1 VAAEPEDPIMRAI
14 PLAALI
20 AAPLLAACTVNTA
33 PAPTPVVVQERVPVQ
48 SQVAPPPVV
57 LQRY

>member
-1 VAAEPEDPIMRAI
+1 MRL
-14 PLAALI
+14 PLAVLL

-33 PAPTPVVVQERVPVQ
+33 PTPTPVVVQERTVQ
-48 SQVAPPPVV
+48 PQVVTPPPVV

>member
-1 VAAEPEDPIMRAI
+1 MRAAT
-14 PLAALI
+14 LAALI

-48 SQVAPPPVV
+48 TQMVAPPPVV

>member
-1 VAAEPEDPIMRAI
+1 MRAI
-14 PLAALI
+14 PLAVLLAL
-20 AAPLLAACTVNTA
+20 PFLAACTVNTA

-48 SQVAPPPVV
+48 TQMVAPPPVV